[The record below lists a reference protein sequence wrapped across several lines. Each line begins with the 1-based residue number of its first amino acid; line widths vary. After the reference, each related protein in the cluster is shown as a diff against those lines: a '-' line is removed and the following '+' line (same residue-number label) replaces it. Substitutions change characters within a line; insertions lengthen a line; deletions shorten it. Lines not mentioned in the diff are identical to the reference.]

1 MAGIDGNRSRY
12 RLEDDEAQREDH
24 HAVEEEDFVIGL
36 IFLIVNFRA
45 QSLLTA
51 LYGYVP
57 IRKHW
62 RTVGLSACLLADLQ
76 PDFCAAPDKRP
87 PRIST

>member
-1 MAGIDGNRSRY
+1 MRSVATIIV
-12 RLEDDEAQREDH
+12 RLRSGR
-24 HAVEEEDFVIGL
+24 FVIWL
-36 IFLIVNFRA
+36 LSTMTNFRA
-45 QSLLTA
+45 RRLLTA

-62 RTVGLSACLLADLQ
+62 RTVGLSSGLLADLQ
-76 PDFCAAPDKRP
+76 PDFYAAPDKRP